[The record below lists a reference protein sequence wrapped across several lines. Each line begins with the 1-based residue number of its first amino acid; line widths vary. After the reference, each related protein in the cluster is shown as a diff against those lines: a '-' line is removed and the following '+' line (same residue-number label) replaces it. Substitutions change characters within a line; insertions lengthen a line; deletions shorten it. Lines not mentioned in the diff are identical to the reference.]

1 MLQIWSDTLGFAGTE
16 LIRRTIGLAHVAD
29 LETIEDAAL
38 RAQCEAMALQLGREL
53 ILQRNDIHSMTEL
66 LDLVRQLND

>member
-29 LETIEDAAL
+29 LETIEDASR
-38 RAQCEAMALQLGREL
+38 RAQCETMALQLGREL
-53 ILQRNDIHSMTEL
+53 ILQRNDIHSITEL

>member
-1 MLQIWSDTLGFAGTE
+1 MDPTWKPLK
-16 LIRRTIGLAHVAD
+16 H
-29 LETIEDAAL
+29 AAL

-53 ILQRNDIHSMTEL
+53 ILQRNDIHSITEL